1 MKTWIEDAELAT
13 VRSPNDLERPQPDE
27 GGAWEKL
34 WSNVRDL
41 LARSSGPGKD

>member
-27 GGAWEKL
+27 GG
-34 WSNVRDL
+34 DL
-41 LARSSGPGKD
+41 GEAVVECP